1 MSRSRTNRDFERRW
15 HHSGRRT
22 GTRTRRLATV
32 LAVLLCA
39 APVPGDIG
47 SCGQPIQRL
56 DAGRFFSAKKVVD
69 CRQCTECDVPTRACE
84 EACDGDAKPAS
95 SFPTGCVPLV
105 HDGEVCLRAL
115 LYASCDD
122 YAGYMDDQS
131 PQVPTE
137 CNFCPRG
144 EP

>member
-1 MSRSRTNRDFERRW
+1 MNDRGPGKRT
-15 HHSGRRT
+15 
-22 GTRTRRLATV
+22 TRARGVSAAI
-32 LAVLLCA
+32 AVLLCA

-56 DAGRFFSAKKVVD
+56 DARRFFGAKKSVD
-69 CRQCTECDVPTRACE
+69 CRRCTECGIPSSSCNQ
-84 EACDGDAKPAS
+84 ACDADTEPAS
-95 SFPTGCVPLV
+95 SFPSGCVPLV

-122 YAGYMDDQS
+122 YAAYMDDQS

-144 EP
+144 GR

>member
-1 MSRSRTNRDFERRW
+1 VRRRLGDASARRGSSRGRT
-15 HHSGRRT
+15 
-22 GTRTRRLATV
+22 LATV
-32 LAVLLCA
+32 VVILLCA
-39 APVPGDIG
+39 APVPGDVG

-56 DAGRFFSAKKVVD
+56 DANRFFGAKKLVD
-69 CRQCTECDVPTRACE
+69 CRRCTECSIPSASCGRAC
-84 EACDGDAKPAS
+84 DAEGTVS
-95 SFPTGCVPLV
+95 GSFPAGCVPLV

-122 YAGYMDDQS
+122 YSGYMDDAN

-144 EP
+144 GP

>member
-1 MSRSRTNRDFERRW
+1 MNGERK
-15 HHSGRRT
+15 RRGFGPRA
-22 GTRTRRLATV
+22 GTRKRGLTTV
-32 LAVLLCA
+32 VAVLLCA

-56 DAGRFFSAKKVVD
+56 DAGRFFSAKNVVD
-69 CRQCTECDVPTRACE
+69 CRRCTECDVPSATCE
-84 EACDGDAKPAS
+84 HACDGEAAPAS
-95 SFPTGCVPLV
+95 TFPTGCVPLV

-122 YAGYMDDQS
+122 YAGYMDDES
-131 PQVPTE
+131 PLVPTE

>member
-1 MSRSRTNRDFERRW
+1 VSRRI
-15 HHSGRRT
+15 
-22 GTRTRRLATV
+22 ATV
-32 LAVLLCA
+32 IVVLLCA

-47 SCGQPIQRL
+47 SCGQPVQRL
-56 DAGRFFSAKKVVD
+56 DAARFFGAKKIVD
-69 CRQCTECDVPTRACE
+69 CRRCGECGLPSAACSS
-84 EACDGDAKPAS
+84 ACDGKAPTDE
-95 SFPTGCVPLV
+95 SFPEGCIPLV

-122 YAGYMDDQS
+122 YAGYVDDQS

-144 EP
+144 GS

>member
-1 MSRSRTNRDFERRW
+1 MNCDR
-15 HHSGRRT
+15 
-22 GTRTRRLATV
+22 RRLASAAHGGRGATRSRGLATV
-32 LAVLLCA
+32 IAVLLCA

-56 DAGRFFSAKKVVD
+56 DAARFFSAKKVVD
-69 CRQCTECDVPTRACE
+69 CRRCTECELVSAACTDACSDD
-84 EACDGDAKPAS
+84 EAAT
-95 SFPTGCVPLV
+95 SFSAGCVPLV

-122 YAGYMDDQS
+122 YAGYLDDHS

-144 EP
+144 GS